1 MRKSNFTNFEVLAS
15 DPTHL
20 SFLSTTTLIMEE
32 TPTPWQ
38 SSPDPPPETPLDGDA
53 SFGLDPS
60 ADVDHHLEGH
70 RWLPEFKDLPRPH
83 FPATVPAHHSRRRE
97 HSEQRQTGRSRS
109 RSPSYDSNDA
119 ANKPSRPGT
128 MPTRPPTGSLSL
140 SIFTSGISMTR
151 RLSLLA
157 SSLFVNAGLPFVNG
171 VMLGTGEIVARAVV
185 VPVLLIGWT
194 WARQRLA

>member
-1 MRKSNFTNFEVLAS
+1 
-15 DPTHL
+15 
-20 SFLSTTTLIMEE
+20 MEE
-32 TPTPWQ
+32 TPTPWRS

-83 FPATVPAHHSRRRE
+83 FPATVPAHHPRRE
-97 HSEQRQTGRSRS
+97 RSEQRHSGRSRS
-109 RSPSYDSNDA
+109 KSPSHASNDD
-119 ANKPSRPGT
+119 ANKPSSTTRPGT

-140 SIFTSGISMTR
+140 SIFTCGISVTR